1 MFTSSRVTRTL
12 ALAGSLAAMAATSS
26 VAGAT
31 PIQEPAQLRSADPG
45 ADRDRALAA
54 ERYYSSY
61 GDARS
66 IAPSQPQP
74 SDDTEW
80 PIVGLVGACG
90 VLLALG
96 AGTAVRRVRVRRGTA
111 GAAA

>member
-1 MFTSSRVTRTL
+1 MFTTSRVTRTL
-12 ALAGSLAAMAATSS
+12 ALAGSVAAMAATSG
-26 VAGAT
+26 VAGAA
-31 PIQEPAQLRSADPG
+31 PVREPTQLRSADPG

-54 ERYYSSY
+54 ERYYSSC

-66 IAPSQPQP
+66 IAPLQPQP
-74 SDDTEW
+74 SDDTGW
-80 PIVGLVGACG
+80 PIVGLVGAGG
-90 VLLALG
+90 VLLGLG